1 MAKLTKQV
9 KEFMWSKIRARIQ
22 ETIAPM
28 NEQARAEEAHIA
40 DAIESATK
48 SANELFQSMLKA
60 ALPELWT
67 ELEQKCSTDRWTC
80 LPRISTEYTYKL
92 SSPMRDKVSA
102 KKKEME
108 NQAEEKFNELVMEV
122 ELGGIKKDEVLSMI
136 ANMDLGN

>member
-28 NEQARAEEAHIA
+28 NEQARAEEARIA
-40 DAIESATK
+40 EAIESATK

-102 KKKEME
+102 KEKEME

>member
-1 MAKLTKQV
+1 MARLTKQV

-28 NEQARAEEAHIA
+28 NEQARAEEARIA

-60 ALPELWT
+60 ALPELWA
-67 ELEQKCSTDRWTC
+67 ELEKKCTADHWTC
-80 LPRISTEYTYKL
+80 LPRINTEYTYKL

-108 NQAEEKFNELVMEV
+108 NRAEEKFNELVMEV
-122 ELGGIKKDEVLSMI
+122 ELGGMKKDEVLSMI

>member
-9 KEFMWSKIRARIQ
+9 KEFMWSKIRTRIL

-28 NEQARAEEAHIA
+28 NEQARAEETRIA

-60 ALPELWT
+60 ALPELWA
-67 ELEQKCSTDRWTC
+67 ELEQKCTADHWTC

-92 SSPMRDKVSA
+92 SSPMR
-102 KKKEME
+102 KEAYEKQKELE
-108 NQAEEKFNELVMEV
+108 NRAEEKFNELVMEV
-122 ELGGIKKDEVLSMI
+122 ELGGMKKDEVLSLI
-136 ANMDLGN
+136 ANMDLGG

>member
-9 KEFMWSKIRARIQ
+9 KEFMWTKVRTRIL

-28 NEQARAEEAHIA
+28 NEQARAEEARIA
-40 DAIESATK
+40 EAIESATK

-60 ALPELWT
+60 ALPELWA
-67 ELEQKCSTDRWTC
+67 ELEQKCATDHWTC

-108 NQAEEKFNELVMEV
+108 NQAEEKFNELLMEV
-122 ELGGIKKDEVLSMI
+122 ELGGVKKDEVLSMI
-136 ANMDLGN
+136 ANMEFGD